1 MSQVRIYQP
10 TKNAMQSGRAKL
22 GGWVL
27 EHEPGAAKRADP
39 LMGWIGSDDDTKGQ
53 VCLRFETRD
62 EAVAFAKIN
71 DLDYSVTEPKVRR
84 VKPKDYSANFAYDRI
99 R

>member
-27 EHEPGAAKRADP
+27 EHEPCAATLADP
-39 LMGWIGSDDDTKGQ
+39 LMGWIGSDDTRGQ
-53 VCLRFETRD
+53 VRLGFETRD
-62 EAVAFAKIN
+62 EAVAFAKRNGLNYTI
-71 DLDYSVTEPKVRR
+71 TEPKVRR

>member
-10 TKNAMQSGRAKL
+10 TKTAMQSGGAKF

-39 LMGWIGSDDDTKGQ
+39 LMGWIGSGDTQ
-53 VCLRFETRD
+53 EQIRLRFRTRD
-62 EAVAFAKIN
+62 EAVAFSKRN
-71 DLDYSVTEPKVRR
+71 GLKYSVTEPKIRR
-84 VKPKDYSANFAYDRI
+84 VKPKDYSANFAYNRI

>member
-10 TKNAMQSGRAKL
+10 TKNTMQSGRATL
-22 GGWVL
+22 STWVL
-27 EHEPGAAKRADP
+27 EYEPDAAKRADP
-39 LMGWIGSDDDTKGQ
+39 LMGWIGADDTKGQ
-53 VCLRFETRD
+53 VKLRFETRD
-62 EAVAFAKIN
+62 EAVAFAKSN
-71 DLDYSVTEPKVRR
+71 DLDYTVSVPKVRQ

>member
-22 GGWVL
+22 SGWVL
-27 EHEPGAAKRADP
+27 EHEPESAKRADP
-39 LMGWIGSDDDTKGQ
+39 LMGWIGSEGTKGQ
-53 VCLRFETRD
+53 VKVRFETRD
-62 EAVAFAKIN
+62 EAVAFAKKN
-71 DLDYSVTEPKVRR
+71 GFDYTVTEPKVRL
-84 VKPKDYSANFAYDRI
+84 VKPKDYSSNFAYDRI

>member
-22 GGWVL
+22 GGWVI
-27 EHEPGAAKRADP
+27 EHEQAAAKLADP
-39 LMGWIGSDDDTKGQ
+39 LMGWIGSNDTGGQ
-53 VCLRFETRD
+53 VKLRFATRD
-62 EAVAFAKIN
+62 EAVAFAKGN
-71 DLDYSVTEPKVRR
+71 GFQYTVSEPKVRR
-84 VKPKDYSANFAYDRI
+84 IKPKDYSANFAYDRI

>member
-22 GGWVL
+22 GNWIL
-27 EHEPGAAKRADP
+27 EHEPDAPKQADP
-39 LMGWIGSDDDTKGQ
+39 LMGWIGSDDTKGQ
-53 VCLRFETRD
+53 VKLSFETRD
-62 EAVAFAKIN
+62 EAVAFAKKSGFN
-71 DLDYSVTEPKVRR
+71 YTVTEPKVRR
-84 VKPKDYSANFAYDRI
+84 VKPKDYSSNFAYDRI

>member
-10 TKNAMQSGRAKL
+10 TKNTMQSGRASL
-22 GGWVL
+22 STWVL

-39 LMGWIGSDDDTKGQ
+39 LMGWIGSNDTKGQ
-53 VCLRFETRD
+53 VKLRFETRD
-62 EAVAFAKIN
+62 EAVAFAKKN
-71 DLDYSVTEPKVRR
+71 GFDYTVTEPKVRR

>member
-22 GGWVL
+22 GLWVL

-39 LMGWIGSDDDTKGQ
+39 LMGWIGSSDTKGQ
-53 VCLRFETRD
+53 VKLRFDTRD
-62 EAVAFAKIN
+62 EAIAFAKKN
-71 DLDYSVTEPKVRR
+71 GFDYNVTEPKVRR
-84 VKPKDYSANFAYDRI
+84 IKPKDYSSNFAYDRI

>member
-22 GGWVL
+22 GAWVL
-27 EHEPGAAKRADP
+27 EHEPETAKRADP
-39 LMGWIGSDDDTKGQ
+39 LMGWIGSNDTKGQ
-53 VCLRFETRD
+53 VKLRFESRD
-62 EAVAFAKIN
+62 EAIQFAKN
-71 DLDYSVTEPKVRR
+71 NGFDYTVTEPKARKI
-84 VKPKDYSANFAYDRI
+84 KPKDYSANFAYDRI